1 MKILQTNEGTLLKR
15 WGKVYWLVPGKMYFT
30 ELPILSGKKV
40 EKLNKKVRDAE
51 NQTTK

>member
-1 MKILQTNEGTLLKR
+1 VKILQTSEGILLKR
-15 WGKVYWLVPGKMYFT
+15 WGKVYWLVPSEMYFT

-51 NQTTK
+51 ETK